1 MCIVIQPTSF
11 VSSFCIKC
19 SPSNLNIFQREGD
32 QAPFVSQV
40 IHNLANARAD
50 SMAGDTDS
58 QKAKHRK
65 KFLCCKKSS
74 AAKKKKVLFGL
85 VVHILS

>member
-1 MCIVIQPTSF
+1 M
-11 VSSFCIKC
+11 
-19 SPSNLNIFQREGD
+19 
-32 QAPFVSQV
+32 SQV

-58 QKAKHRK
+58 QKAKHHK

-85 VVHILS
+85 VVHYSHKGGNGLDLVANGEFLILSTH